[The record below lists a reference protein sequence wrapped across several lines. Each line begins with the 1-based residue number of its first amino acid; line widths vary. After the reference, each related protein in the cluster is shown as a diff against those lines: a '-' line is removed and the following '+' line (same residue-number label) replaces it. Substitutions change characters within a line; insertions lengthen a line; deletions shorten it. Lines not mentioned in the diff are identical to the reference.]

1 MKNILKKT
9 KENSSTNK
17 FADFFNSKLATKII
31 IGLGI
36 FFRFIAFLFASPAI
50 NQHDVIQRYGH
61 FDYAMYLF
69 MYNKLPPMGGYEF
82 AQPPINAAL
91 QALLMKFLSLFKDYS
106 DNYLYLYSHTKI
118 LSLIYSIITLIIIY
132 KILKEF
138 DIPKIISN
146 CILAIMSF
154 YPGIIIMTTQYSND
168 NISYMFFYLSLLLT
182 IRWCKNK
189 KLSTIILLALSIG
202 IGMLTKISVGLI
214 AFITGPMMLII
225 WIRSLLR
232 ANANVGASYAS
243 PEIAGA
249 SPEIVRASY
258 ASPSI
263 TLQLIIFALIV
274 FPIGLSYSIRN
285 KILFDI
291 PIGVISEI
299 AANSPLDMKNY
310 NWTFID
316 RFLSLPFNRIVDT
329 KNSIYH
335 DYIEYNIWI
344 DLVKTATFDEFNFSK
359 TIWHPLCVALYI
371 LNYIFHILGIF
382 TIIFDIKEV
391 IIVGFNK
398 IMGKGKNVCASPE
411 PVGASTASPDPVR
424 ASYAS
429 PYLNLKIISVMLF
442 ILAIAAYVGFNY
454 KYQYS
459 CNSNYRYIAYITLSF
474 AISMAIKCLQKSPK

>member
-1 MKNILKKT
+1 MKSKNKNLKT
-9 KENSSTNK
+9 GISTS
-17 FADFFNSKLATKII
+17 AKII
-31 IGLGI
+31 LFFGI
-36 FFRFIAFLFASPAI
+36 LFRFIAFLFASPAI

-232 ANANVGASYAS
+232 VNANVGASYAS
-243 PEIAGA
+243 PEIAGESTA
-249 SPEIVRASY
+249 SP
-258 ASPSI
+258 PI
-263 TLQLIIFALIV
+263 TLQLIVFALIV

-371 LNYIFHILGIF
+371 LNYIFHILGIS
-382 TIIFDIKEV
+382 TIVLNIKDIIRV
-391 IIVGFNK
+391 ILESVRTRTVNCET
-398 IMGKGKNVCASPE
+398 VRASYASPDA
-411 PVGASTASPDPVR
+411 VRASTASPDPVR
-424 ASYAS
+424 ASTAS